1 MYIHFRK
8 DINNLLIHCVPNY
21 YARLVTCWIT
31 KPAIA
36 EVGVS
41 YSSSFVLNK
50 LRTSRKA
57 FLFPAT
63 DKTPNAFLLARFAG
77 TETARKYHRVT
88 TDQCSF
94 SLFILLPTSYPLN
107 RNSNL
112 SGTPPTFL
120 MHP

>member
-1 MYIHFRK
+1 MYA
-8 DINNLLIHCVPNY
+8 NV
-21 YARLVTCWIT
+21 RLVTCWIT

-50 LRTSRKA
+50 LRTSRNA

-77 TETARKYHRVT
+77 TETARKYQV
-88 TDQCSF
+88 SF
-94 SLFILLPTSYPLN
+94 SLFILLPTSYPPN
-107 RNSNL
+107 KNPNL
-112 SGTPPTFL
+112 SETHPTFYI
-120 MHP
+120 HPSDL